1 MLNKF
6 KSLSFKNKVFIILGG
21 ILLLL
26 IIGSFSENEN
36 KDTKDVLK
44 IESKNEIKQKA
55 TKDDIENDIYFESD
69 EVINNFFEK
78 YNSIAK
84 VKINKNEIQKG
95 NVKTKALFG
104 VENAW
109 CEIINVENSSES
121 VSKTYIH
128 ISVSS
133 TDKKEIDKEF
143 VFNLLKTTNEKY
155 TKEEFSKFWNTLS
168 KEKYNIKYSINSK
181 TEFEGNINHFNL
193 TVLR

>member
-6 KSLSFKNKVFIILGG
+6 KSLSLKNKVFIILGG

-26 IIGSFSENEN
+26 IIGFFSEDQN

-44 IESKNEIKQKA
+44 TESKNEIQQKE
-55 TKDDIENDIYFESD
+55 TKDDIEKDIYFESD
-69 EVINNFFEK
+69 EVLNNFFEK

-84 VKINKNEIQKG
+84 VKINKNDIQKG
-95 NVKTKALFG
+95 NIRTKALFG

-109 CEIINVENSSES
+109 CEIINVEKSSES
-121 VSKTYIH
+121 ASKAYIH

-133 TDKKEIDKEF
+133 TDKKEINKEF
-143 VFNLLKTTNEKY
+143 VFNLLRTTNKKY
-155 TKEEFSKFWNTLS
+155 TKEEFSEFWNTLS